1 MIDKCIKR
9 FFVSKLYFTCFLF
22 ITQSCQV
29 VGMNFEVVLDNTYM
43 IGHCFAS
50 KKFEG
55 GKQLNAECK
64 DKVSLKTSKE
74 ANEPFAIVRA
84 QSAFELCR
92 ENLVPIYE
100 KYDERT
106 MVGEEKTFQMLP
118 RRFATKLLKIE
129 GAAMFPEDNFTEAEN
144 EALNSFVEKKYL
156 KSARVAGKTVFYD
169 LNSNIR
175 KYLIS
180 VLKQRN

>member
-1 MIDKCIKR
+1 M
-9 FFVSKLYFTCFLF
+9 
-22 ITQSCQV
+22 
-29 VGMNFEVVLDNTYM
+29 
-43 IGHCFAS
+43 
-50 KKFEG
+50 
-55 GKQLNAECK
+55 NAECK
-64 DKVSLKTSKE
+64 DKVSLKTLKE

>member
-1 MIDKCIKR
+1 MA
-9 FFVSKLYFTCFLF
+9 
-22 ITQSCQV
+22 
-29 VGMNFEVVLDNTYM
+29 LDNTYM
-43 IGHCFAS
+43 TGRYSAS
-50 KKFEG
+50 KNSLKVE
-55 GKQLNAECK
+55 KYLNAECK
-64 DKVSLKTSKE
+64 EKASLKTPKE
-74 ANEPFAIVRA
+74 TTEPFEIVHA
-84 QSAFELCR
+84 HSAFELCN

-100 KYDERT
+100 EYDERN
-106 MVGEEKTFQMLP
+106 VAGEEKSFQMLP

-129 GAAMFPEDNFTEAEN
+129 GNAMFPEDNFTEAEN

>member
-1 MIDKCIKR
+1 
-9 FFVSKLYFTCFLF
+9 LP
-22 ITQSCQV
+22 Q
-29 VGMNFEVVLDNTYM
+29 
-43 IGHCFAS
+43 
-50 KKFEG
+50 KKFG
-55 GKQLNAECK
+55 SGKQLNAECK

-74 ANEPFAIVRA
+74 VNEPFAIVRA
-84 QSAFELCR
+84 QSAFELCK

-129 GAAMFPEDNFTEAEN
+129 GDAMFPEDNFTEVEN

-156 KSARVAGKTVFYD
+156 KSARIAGKTVFYD
-169 LNSNIR
+169 LSSNIR

>member
-1 MIDKCIKR
+1 M
-9 FFVSKLYFTCFLF
+9 
-22 ITQSCQV
+22 
-29 VGMNFEVVLDNTYM
+29 LDNTYM
-43 IGHCFAS
+43 IGHYFAS
-50 KKFEG
+50 KKFESE
-55 GKQLNAECK
+55 KQLNAEYK

-84 QSAFELCR
+84 QSAFELCKD
-92 ENLVPIYE
+92 NLVPIYE

-129 GAAMFPEDNFTEAEN
+129 GAAMFPEDNFTEAEK
-144 EALNSFVEKKYL
+144 EALDSFTQKKYV
-156 KSARVAGKTVFYD
+156 KSARVAGKTVYYD
-169 LNSNIR
+169 LDSKIR

>member
-1 MIDKCIKR
+1 
-9 FFVSKLYFTCFLF
+9 
-22 ITQSCQV
+22 
-29 VGMNFEVVLDNTYM
+29 M
-43 IGHCFAS
+43 IGHYFAS
-50 KKFEG
+50 KKFESE
-55 GKQLNAECK
+55 KQLNAEYK

-74 ANEPFAIVRA
+74 ANEPFTIVRA
-84 QSAFELCR
+84 QSAFELCK

-129 GAAMFPEDNFTEAEN
+129 GAAMFPEDNFTEAEK
-144 EALNSFVEKKYL
+144 EALDSFTQKKYV
-156 KSARVAGKTVFYD
+156 KSARVAGKTVYYD
-169 LNSNIR
+169 LDSKIR